1 MRRLLRNIVDVA
13 LLAAI
18 LWGVVL
24 EWMRHR
30 ELERG

>member
-1 MRRLLRNIVDVA
+1 MRRLLRTVVDVV

-18 LWGVVL
+18 LWGVVA

-30 ELERG
+30 ELTRG